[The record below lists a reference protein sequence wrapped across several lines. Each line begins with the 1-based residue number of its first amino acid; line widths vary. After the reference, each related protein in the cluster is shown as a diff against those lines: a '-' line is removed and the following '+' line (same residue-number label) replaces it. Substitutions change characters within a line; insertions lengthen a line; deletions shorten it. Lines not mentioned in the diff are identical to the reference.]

1 MGDTVLVFGAGPIG
15 LMHLMLARLS
25 GAAKVIVVDVQTHRL
40 IQAAALGASST
51 VNSAEEDLREHVL
64 SETAGRGAN
73 VVITACAVPA
83 VQEQSLGLLAPFGR
97 VCFFGGLPKDG
108 SLVRLDTNIVHYKQL
123 LLTGVTGGSPS
134 DFRTALTLI
143 ASGRIQIEKIVS
155 HSFPMTDLANAFDL
169 ALKGEPLKIVLRQ
182 EETVGQAMK
191 TRIDGMSDVSSPL
204 ISGLPAESEEANIP

>member
-1 MGDTVLVFGAGPIG
+1 
-15 LMHLMLARLS
+15 
-25 GAAKVIVVDVQTHRL
+25 
-40 IQAAALGASST
+40 
-51 VNSAEEDLREHVL
+51 
-64 SETAGRGAN
+64 
-73 VVITACAVPA
+73 

-143 ASGRIQIEKIVS
+143 ASGRINIEKIVS
-155 HSFPMTDLANAFDL
+155 HNFPMTDLASAFDL
-169 ALKGEPLKIVLRQ
+169 ALKGESLKIVVRQ
-182 EETVGQAMK
+182 EETVGQAVE

-204 ISGLPAESEEANIP
+204 ITGLPAESEEAIIP